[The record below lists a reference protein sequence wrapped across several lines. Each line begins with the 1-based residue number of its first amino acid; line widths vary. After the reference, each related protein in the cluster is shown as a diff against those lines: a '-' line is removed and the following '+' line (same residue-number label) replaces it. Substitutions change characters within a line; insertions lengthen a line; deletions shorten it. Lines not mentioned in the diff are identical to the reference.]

1 MRQLIRQLVN
11 KGINAGL
18 DAASSSKQGRNG
30 TPQDKATA
38 KRVQQSARMM
48 RRLTRF

>member
-1 MRQLIRQLVN
+1 MRQLMRQLVN

-18 DAASSSKQGRNG
+18 DAASSTQGRSG
-30 TPQDKATA
+30 APQDKATV